1 MHNLFFERD
10 KADLSPASLAE
21 LGQLL
26 RLLNEN
32 PKLRLEIGGHT
43 DSDGSAEHNER
54 LSQARAQAVV
64 DHLVNNGIATD
75 RLVPKGYGDD
85 KPLAP
90 NDSDENKARNRRTD
104 MRVL

>member
-75 RLVPKGYGDD
+75 RLVPKGYGAD